1 MAAPSLWFTRSSGWR
16 SRLSKSNP
24 DHLGIAAFGCGPRP
38 RYVVEEERRRLGA
51 RLRSDGQ
58 VDEFELQLCDSL
70 KQPFWSLLSARLFTH
85 RGEQATLTTVN
96 VINERKRIEQEL
108 ARERA
113 MLKATLE
120 NMDQA
125 MLITDHDLRV
135 IGWNHRCA
143 DLLDLSAEFL
153 EQGPTLAEIAEYLL
167 SLIHI

>member
-1 MAAPSLWFTRSSGWR
+1 MTSEQAIGRDATDF
-16 SRLSKSNP
+16 
-24 DHLGIAAFGCGPRP
+24 
-38 RYVVEEERRRLGA
+38 YVVEEERRRLGA

-135 IGWNHRCA
+135 IGWNYRCV
-143 DLLDLSAEFL
+143 DLLDLPAEL
-153 EQGPTLAEIAEYLL
+153 LDRAPTLAEIAEYFPARRLRRTDRGGGSQVRRRSAGPAGKL
-167 SLIHI
+167 ADL